1 MVAARVKAVRSSR
14 ADAAVPARHKDF
26 CLELINL
33 ARQKNVP
40 WDVRRL
46 AVLLAE
52 QQILKL
58 RPDDLE
64 SFDAIFVALE
74 LKQPGIERAL
84 TAAVLKEGYT
94 TTELRSFSVEFQ
106 RRLSRSNRVHRKM
119 RRPNIDAA
127 AMRDFIALARRDCKL
142 TLARYL
148 FTPEEIVDRV
158 LTQVR
163 VSDGLNDV
171 DVAQPRFVDTELA
184 HVWRSLPEF
193 EARILKRLCA
203 GAKIYWVSDATGSE
217 INSLVEYPLSTVVLV
232 IKPPGS
238 HYEFEIKRAGRKGN
252 PLNIVFTRN
261 GNRVPASHRLDGGAM
276 QWLLRYEAN
285 NAAKLSLIYRLV
297 HGVDAPLPGYLAR
310 NNVFNVPVN
319 ASLNAPMNG
328 SQAPAFRY
336 FTEPRVF
343 GSSGFQEMRASM
355 KASVEALQNEEG
367 EFLPQLP
374 GDMALTGEFLSHIAP
389 AQALV
394 CGTSSFRL
402 DKVATYLSAEGA
414 ETYFKQW
421 RQVDYTSEDA
431 RQFADELLDEVL
443 GVYVSPDVAYE
454 DYESYLQAAFA
465 VAENRRRADEI
476 FLSLV
481 KQIAVLW
488 GTLLGVRG
496 HSRGESFVARNVG
509 LRSVWERGEWRVK
522 LVFMDHDALSLPEP
536 GQGHFFAQ
544 NSLPGILLDER
555 HVWGRANP
563 VLFAGTLVGCLQS
576 IYRPSAA
583 LESEARA
590 LADAELKAAYQ
601 KTLSALSTNI
611 KLRGFFSDVFL
622 SRLFDWDEFVAGHL
636 NGRDERWQTDMKKM
650 FAKKGYEADA
660 FDVYTQAV
668 EQYKGFFERNGF
680 LFI

>member
-1 MVAARVKAVRSSR
+1 MVAARVKAARSRR
-14 ADAAVPARHKDF
+14 AGFAVSERRKDF

-46 AVLLAE
+46 ATLLAE
-52 QQILKL
+52 QQVLKL

-64 SFDAIFVALE
+64 SFDAILVALD
-74 LKQPGIERAL
+74 LKQPGVERAL
-84 TAAVLKEGYT
+84 TAAVLEEGYT
-94 TTELRSFSVEFQ
+94 TTELCGFIVEFQ
-106 RRLSRSNRVHRKM
+106 RKLSRSNRVHRKM
-119 RRPNIDAA
+119 HRPNIDAA
-127 AMRDFIALARRDCKL
+127 SLRDFIALARRDCKL

-158 LTQVR
+158 LKQVR

-171 DVAQPRFVDTELA
+171 DVARPRFVDTELA
-184 HVWRSLPEF
+184 HVWRSLPDF
-193 EARILKRLCA
+193 ETRILKRLCA
-203 GAKIYWVSDATGSE
+203 GTKIYWVSDATSSE

-238 HYEFEIKRAGRKGN
+238 HYEFEIKRAGRRGN
-252 PLNIVFTRN
+252 PLNVVFTRN
-261 GNRVPASHRLDGGAM
+261 GNRVPPSHRLDGGAM

-285 NAAKLSLIYRLV
+285 NASKFSSIYRLV

-319 ASLNAPMNG
+319 G
-328 SQAPAFRY
+328 SQSPAFRY

-343 GSSGFQEMRASM
+343 GSNGFPEMRASM
-355 KASVEALQNEEG
+355 KATVEALQAEEG
-367 EFLPQLP
+367 EFLPRVP
-374 GDMALTGEFLSHIAP
+374 GDMALTGEFLSHVAP
-389 AQALV
+389 AQALL

-402 DKVATYLSAEGA
+402 DRVATYLSAEGA
-414 ETYFKQW
+414 DIYFRQW

-443 GVYVSPDVAYE
+443 GVYSSPDVAYE
-454 DYESYLQAAFA
+454 DYESYLQAALA
-465 VAENRRRADEI
+465 VPENRQRADEI

-481 KQIAVLW
+481 KQIATVW

-509 LRSVWERGEWRVK
+509 VRTVWEAGEWRVK

-536 GQGHFFAQ
+536 QQGHFFAQ
-544 NSLPGILLDER
+544 NSLGGILLDER

-563 VLFAGTLVGCLQS
+563 ALFAGTLVGCLQS

-583 LESEARA
+583 VEAQA
-590 LADAELKAAYQ
+590 QATADEELKAAYH
-601 KTLSALSTNI
+601 KTLAALSTNV
-611 KLRGFFSDVFL
+611 KLRGFFSEVFL
-622 SRLFDWDEFVAGHL
+622 SRLFDWDQFVAGYL
-636 NGRDERWQTDMKKM
+636 NGRSETWQTDMKKL
-650 FAKKGYEADA
+650 FAKKGYEPDM
-660 FDVYTQAV
+660 FDTYTQVV
-668 EQYKGFFERNGF
+668 EEHQGFFERNGF
-680 LFI
+680 LFR

>member
-1 MVAARVKAVRSSR
+1 MVAARVKAVRSKR
-14 ADAAVPARHKDF
+14 AEFALPERQKDF
-26 CLELINL
+26 CLELISL

-46 AVLLAE
+46 AILLAE

-64 SFDAIFVALE
+64 RFDAIFTALD
-74 LKQPGIERAL
+74 LKQPGVERAI
-84 TAAVLKEGYT
+84 TAAVLREGYT
-94 TTELRSFSVEFQ
+94 TTELRGFSVEFQ
-106 RRLSRSNRVHRKM
+106 RKLSRSNRVHRKM
-119 RRPNIDAA
+119 HRPNIDAA
-127 AMRDFIALARRDCKL
+127 AVRDFIALARRDCKL

-158 LTQVR
+158 LQQVR

-171 DVAQPRFVDTELA
+171 DVAQPRFVATELA
-184 HVWRSLPEF
+184 HAWRCLPEF

-203 GAKIYWVSDATGSE
+203 GTKIYWVNDATSSE

-261 GNRVPASHRLDGGAM
+261 GNRVPPSHRLDGGSM
-276 QWLLRYEAN
+276 QWLLRYEAT

-297 HGVDAPLPGYLAR
+297 HGVDAPLPGYIAR

-319 ASLNAPMNG
+319 GNQS
-328 SQAPAFRY
+328 PAFRY

-343 GSSGFQEMRASM
+343 GVPGFQEMRASM
-355 KASVEALQNEEG
+355 KASVDALQTEEG
-367 EFLPQLP
+367 EFLPQVP

-389 AQALV
+389 AQAWV

-443 GVYVSPDVAYE
+443 GVYVSPDVVYE
-454 DYESYLQAAFA
+454 DYGSYLQAAFA
-465 VAENRRRADEI
+465 VPENRRRADEI
-476 FLSLV
+476 FPGLV
-481 KQIAVLW
+481 KQIATVW

-509 LRSVWERGEWRVK
+509 LRSVWEAGEWRVK
-522 LVFMDHDALSLPEP
+522 LIFMDHDALSLPEP

-544 NSLPGILLDER
+544 NSLPCMLLDER

-563 VLFAGTLVGCLQS
+563 ALFAGTLVGCLQS
-576 IYRPSAA
+576 IYRPNTA
-583 LESEARA
+583 LETEAQVVA
-590 LADAELKAAYQ
+590 AAELRAAYR
-601 KTLSALSTNI
+601 KTLSALSSNN

-622 SRLFDWDEFVAGHL
+622 GRVYDWDQFVAGHL
-636 NGRDERWQTDMKKM
+636 NGRDEHWQTEMKKL
-650 FAKKGYEADA
+650 FAKKGYEADT
-660 FDVYTQAV
+660 FDVYTQV
-668 EQYKGFFERNGF
+668 IEQHKGFFDRNGF
-680 LFI
+680 LFL

>member
-1 MVAARVKAVRSSR
+1 MVAARVKAVRSKR
-14 ADAAVPARHKDF
+14 AEFALPARHKDF

-33 ARQKNVP
+33 ARQKDVP

-46 AVLLAE
+46 AILLAE

-64 SFDAIFVALE
+64 SFDAIFTALD
-74 LKQPGIERAL
+74 LKQPGIEHPI
-84 TAAVLKEGYT
+84 TAAVLREGYT
-94 TTELRSFSVEFQ
+94 TTELRGFSVEFQ
-106 RRLSRSNRVHRKM
+106 RKLSRSNRVHRKM
-119 RRPNIDAA
+119 HRPNVDAA
-127 AMRDFIALARRDCKL
+127 AVRDFIALARRDCKL

-158 LTQVR
+158 LKQVR
-163 VSDGLNDV
+163 VSEGLNDV
-171 DVAQPRFVDTELA
+171 DVAQPRFVNTELA
-184 HVWRSLPEF
+184 HVWRCLPEF
-193 EARILKRLCA
+193 EGRILKRLCE
-203 GAKIYWVSDATGSE
+203 GTKIYWVSDATSSE

-261 GNRVPASHRLDGGAM
+261 GNRVPPSHRLDGGSM

-285 NAAKLSLIYRLV
+285 NAAKFSLIYRLV
-297 HGVDAPLPGYLAR
+297 HSVDAPLPGYIAR

-319 ASLNAPMNG
+319 SN
-328 SQAPAFRY
+328 QAPAFRY

-343 GSSGFQEMRASM
+343 GLLGFQEMRAAM
-355 KASVEALQNEEG
+355 KASVEALQTEEG

-443 GVYVSPDVAYE
+443 GVYSSPDVAYE

-465 VAENRRRADEI
+465 VPENRRRADEI
-476 FLSLV
+476 FLNLV
-481 KQIAVLW
+481 KQIARVW

-509 LRSVWERGEWRVK
+509 LRSVWEAGEWRVK
-522 LVFMDHDALSLPEP
+522 LIFMDHDALSLPEP
-536 GQGHFFAQ
+536 SQGHFFAQ

-563 VLFAGTLVGCLQS
+563 ALFAGTLVGCLQS
-576 IYRPSAA
+576 IYRTNAA
-583 LESEARA
+583 LESQARA
-590 LADAELKAAYQ
+590 LADTELKAAY
-601 KTLSALSTNI
+601 KNTLSALNSNV

-622 SRLFDWDEFVAGHL
+622 SRLFDWDQFVAGYL
-636 NGRDERWQTDMKKM
+636 NGRDARWQTDMKKLL
-650 FAKKGYEADA
+650 AKKGYEPDMFATYA
-660 FDVYTQAV
+660 QVV
-668 EQYKGFFERNGF
+668 EQHKDFFERNGF
-680 LFI
+680 LYL

>member
-1 MVAARVKAVRSSR
+1 MVAARVKAVRSSP
-14 ADAAVPARHKDF
+14 AEAAVPARHKGF
-26 CLELINL
+26 CLELIDL

-64 SFDAIFVALE
+64 SFDAIFAALD
-74 LKQPGIERAL
+74 LKQPGTERAL

-94 TTELRSFSVEFQ
+94 TTELRGFSVEFQ

-119 RRPNIDAA
+119 RRSNIDAA
-127 AMRDFIALARRDCKL
+127 AVRDFIALARRDCKL

-193 EARILKRLCA
+193 EARILKGLCA
-203 GAKIYWVSDATGSE
+203 GTKIYWVSDATGSE

-252 PLNIVFTRN
+252 PLNVVFTRN
-261 GNRVPASHRLDGGAM
+261 GNRVPPSHRLDGGSM
-276 QWLLRYEAN
+276 QWLLRYESN

-319 ASLNAPMNG
+319 ASVNG

-343 GSSGFQEMRASM
+343 GGAGFQEMRASM
-355 KASVEALQNEEG
+355 KASVDALQTEEG

-421 RQVDYTSEDA
+421 RQVDYTNEDA

-465 VAENRRRADEI
+465 VPENRRRADEI

-481 KQIAVLW
+481 KQIAGLW

-509 LRSVWERGEWRVK
+509 LRSVWETGKWRVK
-522 LVFMDHDALSLPEP
+522 LIFMDHDALSLPEP
-536 GQGHFFAQ
+536 EQGHFFAQ
-544 NSLPGILLDER
+544 NSLPCMLLDER

-563 VLFAGTLVGCLQS
+563 ALFAGTLVGCLQS
-576 IYRPSAA
+576 IYRPSER

-590 LADAELKAAYQ
+590 VADAELKAAYK
-601 KTLSALSTNI
+601 KTLAALSTNV

-622 SRLFDWDEFVAGHL
+622 SRLFDWDQFVAGHL
-636 NGRDERWQTDMKKM
+636 NGRDERWQTEMKKL
-650 FAKKGYEADA
+650 FAKKGYEADT
-660 FDVYTQAV
+660 FDVYTQAI
-668 EQYKGFFERNGF
+668 EQHKGFFERNGF
-680 LFI
+680 LFL

>member
-1 MVAARVKAVRSSR
+1 MVAARVKAERSSR
-14 ADAAVPARHKDF
+14 AGFASPGRHKDF
-26 CLELINL
+26 CLELVNL

-52 QQILKL
+52 QQVLKL

-64 SFDAIFVALE
+64 SFDAILVALE
-74 LKQPGIERAL
+74 LKQPGVECPL
-84 TAAVLKEGYT
+84 DAAVLKEGYT
-94 TTELRSFSVEFQ
+94 TTELRGFCVEFQ
-106 RRLSRSNRVHRKM
+106 RRLSRAGRVSRKLQ
-119 RRPNIDAA
+119 RHNIDAA
-127 AMRDFIALARRDCKL
+127 ALRDFIALSHRDCRL
-142 TLARYL
+142 TLARYV

-158 LTQVR
+158 LQEVR
-163 VSDGLNDV
+163 VSDGLSDI

-193 EARILKRLCA
+193 EAGILKRLCA
-203 GAKIYWVSDATGSE
+203 GTKIYWVSDATSSE

-238 HYEFEIKRAGRKGN
+238 HYEFEIKRAGRRGN
-252 PLNIVFTRN
+252 PLNVVFRRN
-261 GNRVPASHRLDGGAM
+261 GNLVAPSHRLDGGSM

-285 NAAKLSLIYRLV
+285 SAAKFSLIYRLV
-297 HGVDAPLPGYLAR
+297 HGVDAPLPGYVAR
-310 NNVFNVPVN
+310 NNIFNVPVN
-319 ASLNAPMNG
+319 G
-328 SQAPAFRY
+328 HEAPAFRY

-343 GSSGFQEMRASM
+343 GSSGFPEMRASM

-402 DKVATYLSAEGA
+402 DKVATYLSAAGA
-414 ETYFKQW
+414 ETYFRQW
-421 RQVDYTSEDA
+421 LQRDYTSEDA

-443 GVYVSPDVAYE
+443 GVYVSPDVVYE

-465 VAENRRRADEI
+465 VPENRLQADEI
-476 FLSLV
+476 FLGLM
-481 KQIAVLW
+481 KQIATVW

-509 LRSVWERGEWRVK
+509 LRSVWEAGEWRVK
-522 LVFMDHDALSLPEP
+522 LIFMDHDALSLPEP

-563 VLFAGTLVGCLQS
+563 ALFAGTLMGCLQS
-576 IYRPSAA
+576 IYRPSAGI
-583 LESEARA
+583 ESEAQA
-590 LADAELKAAYQ
+590 LAEAELKAAYR
-601 KTLSALSTNI
+601 KTLAALSTSV

-622 SRLFDWDEFVAGHL
+622 SRLFDWDQFVAGHL
-636 NGRDERWQTDMKKM
+636 NGRDARWQLEMKKL
-650 FAKKGYEADA
+650 FAKKGYEPDT

-668 EQYKGFFERNGF
+668 EQHKGFFERNGF
-680 LFI
+680 LFL

>member
-1 MVAARVKAVRSSR
+1 MVAARVKAVRSRR
-14 ADAAVPARHKDF
+14 AEPASPQRHKDF

-33 ARQKNVP
+33 ARQNNVP

-46 AVLLAE
+46 AILLAE

-74 LKQPGIERAL
+74 LKQPGLERAL
-84 TAAVLKEGYT
+84 TPAVLKEGYT
-94 TTELRSFSVEFQ
+94 TTELRGFAVEFQ
-106 RRLSRSNRVHRKM
+106 RKLSRSNRVHRRM
-119 RRPNIDAA
+119 QRPNIDAA
-127 AMRDFIALARRDCKL
+127 AVRDFIALARRDCKL

-158 LTQVR
+158 LQQVR

-171 DVAQPRFVDTELA
+171 DVAQPRFVATELA
-184 HVWRSLPEF
+184 HAWRTLPEF

-203 GAKIYWVSDATGSE
+203 GTKIYWVSEATSSE

-252 PLNIVFTRN
+252 PLNVVFTRN
-261 GNRVPASHRLDGGAM
+261 GNRVPPSHRLDGGSM

-285 NAAKLSLIYRLV
+285 NAAKFSLIYRLV
-297 HGVDAPLPGYLAR
+297 HGVDAPLPEYLAR

-319 ASLNAPMNG
+319 ASANG
-328 SQAPAFRY
+328 SQSPAFRY
-336 FTEPRVF
+336 FTEPRLF
-343 GSSGFQEMRASM
+343 GVNGFQEMRASM
-355 KASVEALQNEEG
+355 KASVEALQSEEG

-414 ETYFKQW
+414 ETYFRQW
-421 RQVDYTSEDA
+421 RQMDYTSEDA

-443 GVYVSPDVAYE
+443 GVYSSPDVAGE

-465 VAENRRRADEI
+465 VTENRRRADQI

-481 KQIAVLW
+481 KQIATVW

-509 LRSVWERGEWRVK
+509 LRSVWEAGEWRVK
-522 LVFMDHDALSLPEP
+522 LIFMDHDALSLPEP

-563 VLFAGTLVGCLQS
+563 ALFAGTLVGCLQT

-583 LESEARA
+583 LEAEARVV
-590 LADAELKAAYQ
+590 ADSELKAAYK
-601 KTLSALSTNI
+601 KTLAALSTNV

-622 SRLFDWDEFVAGHL
+622 SRLFDWDQFVAGHL
-636 NGRDERWQTDMKKM
+636 DGRDERWQTGMKKL
-650 FAKKGYEADA
+650 FAKKGYEADT
-660 FDVYTQAV
+660 FDVYTRAI
-668 EQYKGFFERNGF
+668 EQHKGFFERNGF
-680 LFI
+680 LFL

>member
-1 MVAARVKAVRSSR
+1 MVAARVKAVRSKR
-14 ADAAVPARHKDF
+14 AEFALPARHKDF

-33 ARQKNVP
+33 ARQKDVP

-46 AVLLAE
+46 AILLAE

-64 SFDAIFVALE
+64 RFDAIFTALD
-74 LKQPGIERAL
+74 LKQPGVERAI
-84 TAAVLKEGYT
+84 TAAVLREGYT
-94 TTELRSFSVEFQ
+94 TTELRGFSVEFQ
-106 RRLSRSNRVHRKM
+106 RKLSRSNRVHRKM
-119 RRPNIDAA
+119 HRPNIDAA
-127 AMRDFIALARRDCKL
+127 AVRDFIALARRDCKL

-158 LTQVR
+158 LQQVR

-171 DVAQPRFVDTELA
+171 DVAQPRFVATELA
-184 HVWRSLPEF
+184 HAWRCLPEF

-203 GAKIYWVSDATGSE
+203 GTKIYWVNDATSSE

-261 GNRVPASHRLDGGAM
+261 GNRVPPSHRLDGGSM
-276 QWLLRYEAN
+276 QWLLRYEAT

-297 HGVDAPLPGYLAR
+297 HGVDAPLPGYIAR

-319 ASLNAPMNG
+319 GNQS
-328 SQAPAFRY
+328 PAFRY

-343 GSSGFQEMRASM
+343 GVPGFQEMRASM
-355 KASVEALQNEEG
+355 KASVEALQSEEG

-389 AQALV
+389 AQALL

-421 RQVDYTSEDA
+421 LQRDYTSEDA

-443 GVYVSPDVAYE
+443 GVYSSPDVAYE

-465 VAENRRRADEI
+465 VPENRHRADQI
-476 FLSLV
+476 FLNLV
-481 KQIAVLW
+481 KQIATLW
-488 GTLLGVRG
+488 GTVLGVRG

-509 LRSVWERGEWRVK
+509 LRTVWEQGEWHVK
-522 LVFMDHDALSLPEP
+522 LIFMDHDALSLPEP

-544 NSLPGILLDER
+544 NSLPCMLLDER

-563 VLFAGTLVGCLQS
+563 ALFAGTLVGCLQS
-576 IYRPSAA
+576 IYRPNTA
-583 LESEARA
+583 LETEAQVVA
-590 LADAELKAAYQ
+590 AAELRAAYR
-601 KTLSALSTNI
+601 KTLSALSSNN
-611 KLRGFFSDVFL
+611 KLRGFFIDVFL
-622 SRLFDWDEFVAGHL
+622 GRVYDWDQFVAGYL
-636 NGRDERWQTDMKKM
+636 NGRDERWQTEMKKL
-650 FAKKGYEADA
+650 FAKKGYEPDTFATYA
-660 FDVYTQAV
+660 EAV
-668 EQYKGFFERNGF
+668 EQHKGFFERNGF
-680 LFI
+680 LFL

>member
-1 MVAARVKAVRSSR
+1 MVAARVKAERSSR
-14 ADAAVPARHKDF
+14 AEFASPGRHKDV

-46 AVLLAE
+46 AVLLTE
-52 QQILKL
+52 QQVLKL

-64 SFDAIFVALE
+64 SFDAILVALG
-74 LKQPGIERAL
+74 LKQPGVERPL
-84 TAAVLKEGYT
+84 DAAVLKEGYT
-94 TTELRSFSVEFQ
+94 TTDLRGFCVEFQ
-106 RRLSRSNRVHRKM
+106 RRLSRAGRVSRKLQ
-119 RRPNIDAA
+119 RHNIDAA
-127 AMRDFIALARRDCKL
+127 AMRDFIALSRRDCKL

-148 FTPEEIVDRV
+148 FTPEEIVARV
-158 LTQVR
+158 LQQVR
-163 VSDGLNDV
+163 VSDGLSDV
-171 DVAQPRFVDTELA
+171 DVAQPRFVETELA

-193 EARILKRLCA
+193 EAGILKRLCA
-203 GAKIYWVSDATGSE
+203 GTKIYWVSDATSSE

-238 HYEFEIKRAGRKGN
+238 HYEFEIKRAGRRGN
-252 PLNIVFTRN
+252 PLNIVFRRN
-261 GNRVPASHRLDGGAM
+261 GNLVAPSHRLDGGSM

-285 NAAKLSLIYRLV
+285 SAAKFSLIYRLV
-297 HGVDAPLPGYLAR
+297 HGVDAPLPGYVAR
-310 NNVFNVPVN
+310 NNIFNVPVN
-319 ASLNAPMNG
+319 G
-328 SQAPAFRY
+328 HEAPAFRY

-343 GSSGFQEMRASM
+343 GSSGFPEMRASM

-374 GDMALTGEFLSHIAP
+374 GDMGLTGEFLSHIAP

-414 ETYFKQW
+414 ETYFRQW
-421 RQVDYTSEDA
+421 LQRDYTSEDA

-443 GVYVSPDVAYE
+443 GVYVSPDVVYE

-465 VAENRRRADEI
+465 VPENRLRADEI

-481 KQIAVLW
+481 KQIATVW

-509 LRSVWERGEWRVK
+509 LRSVWEAGEWRVK
-522 LVFMDHDALSLPEP
+522 LIFMDHDALSLPEP
-536 GQGHFFAQ
+536 RQGHFFAQ
-544 NSLPGILLDER
+544 NSLPGMLLDER

-563 VLFAGTLVGCLQS
+563 ALFAGTLMGCLQS
-576 IYRPSAA
+576 IYRPAVV
-583 LESEARA
+583 LEAEAQVVA
-590 LADAELKAAYQ
+590 EAELKAAYRN
-601 KTLSALSTNI
+601 TLAALASSV

-622 SRLFDWDEFVAGHL
+622 SRLFDWDQFVAGHL
-636 NGRDERWQTDMKKM
+636 NGRDERWQTEMKKL
-650 FAKKGYEADA
+650 FAKKGYEPDA

-668 EQYKGFFERNGF
+668 EQHKGFFERNGF
-680 LFI
+680 LFL

>member
-1 MVAARVKAVRSSR
+1 MVAARVKAERSSPTEF
-14 ADAAVPARHKDF
+14 ASPGRHKNF
-26 CLELINL
+26 CLDLINL

-64 SFDAIFVALE
+64 SFDAILVALE

-84 TAAVLKEGYT
+84 DAAVLKEGYT
-94 TTELRSFSVEFQ
+94 TTELRGFCGEFQ
-106 RRLSRSNRVHRKM
+106 RKLSRSGRVSRKLHRH
-119 RRPNIDAA
+119 NIDAA
-127 AMRDFIALARRDCKL
+127 ALRDFIALSRRDCKL

-158 LTQVR
+158 LKEVR

-171 DVAQPRFVDTELA
+171 DVNQPRFVETELA

-193 EARILKRLCA
+193 ETRILKRLCA
-203 GAKIYWVSDATGSE
+203 GTKIYWVSDATSCE

-261 GNRVPASHRLDGGAM
+261 GNRVPPSHRLDGGSM

-297 HGVDAPLPGYLAR
+297 HGVDAPLPGYIAR

-319 ASLNAPMNG
+319 APSNG

-343 GSSGFQEMRASM
+343 GANGFQEMRASM
-355 KASVEALQNEEG
+355 KASVEALQAEEG

-374 GDMALTGEFLSHIAP
+374 GDIGLTGEFLSHIAP

-414 ETYFKQW
+414 ETYFRQW
-421 RQVDYTSEDA
+421 RQVDYTSDDA
-431 RQFADELLDEVL
+431 RQFADELLDEIL
-443 GVYVSPDVAYE
+443 GVYSSPDVAYE
-454 DYESYLQAAFA
+454 DYESYLQAALA
-465 VAENRRRADEI
+465 VPENRQRADEI
-476 FLSLV
+476 FLSLI
-481 KQIAVLW
+481 KQSATVW

-522 LVFMDHDALSLPEP
+522 LIFMDHDALSLPET

-563 VLFAGTLVGCLQS
+563 ALFAGTLVGCLQS
-576 IYRPSAA
+576 IYRTSAA
-583 LESEARA
+583 LESEAQA
-590 LADAELKAAYQ
+590 LADAELRAAYQ
-601 KTLSALSTNI
+601 KTLSALSTNV
-611 KLRGFFSDVFL
+611 KLRGFFSDVFI
-622 SRLFDWDEFVAGHL
+622 SRLFDWDQFVAGHL
-636 NGRDERWQTDMKKM
+636 NGRDERWQTEMKKL

-668 EQYKGFFERNGF
+668 EQHKGFFERNGF
-680 LFI
+680 LFER

>member
-1 MVAARVKAVRSSR
+1 M
-14 ADAAVPARHKDF
+14 
-26 CLELINL
+26 
-33 ARQKNVP
+33 P

-64 SFDAIFVALE
+64 SFDAIFVALD

-94 TTELRSFSVEFQ
+94 TTELRGFSVEFQ
-106 RRLSRSNRVHRKM
+106 RKLSRSNRVHRKM

-127 AMRDFIALARRDCKL
+127 AVRDFIALARRDCKL

-158 LTQVR
+158 LQQVR

-171 DVAQPRFVDTELA
+171 DVAQPRFVDTELT

-203 GAKIYWVSDATGSE
+203 GTKIYWVSDATGCE

-252 PLNIVFTRN
+252 PLNVVFTRN
-261 GNRVPASHRLDGGAM
+261 GNRVPPSHRLDGGAM

-319 ASLNAPMNG
+319 ASVNASVNG

-343 GSSGFQEMRASM
+343 GGVGFQDMRASM
-355 KASVEALQNEEG
+355 KAAVDALQTEEG
-367 EFLPQLP
+367 EFLPQVP

-414 ETYFKQW
+414 ET
-421 RQVDYTSEDA
+421 
-431 RQFADELLDEVL
+431 
-443 GVYVSPDVAYE
+443 
-454 DYESYLQAAFA
+454 
-465 VAENRRRADEI
+465 
-476 FLSLV
+476 
-481 KQIAVLW
+481 
-488 GTLLGVRG
+488 
-496 HSRGESFVARNVG
+496 
-509 LRSVWERGEWRVK
+509 
-522 LVFMDHDALSLPEP
+522 
-536 GQGHFFAQ
+536 
-544 NSLPGILLDER
+544 
-555 HVWGRANP
+555 
-563 VLFAGTLVGCLQS
+563 
-576 IYRPSAA
+576 
-583 LESEARA
+583 
-590 LADAELKAAYQ
+590 
-601 KTLSALSTNI
+601 
-611 KLRGFFSDVFL
+611 
-622 SRLFDWDEFVAGHL
+622 
-636 NGRDERWQTDMKKM
+636 
-650 FAKKGYEADA
+650 
-660 FDVYTQAV
+660 
-668 EQYKGFFERNGF
+668 
-680 LFI
+680 